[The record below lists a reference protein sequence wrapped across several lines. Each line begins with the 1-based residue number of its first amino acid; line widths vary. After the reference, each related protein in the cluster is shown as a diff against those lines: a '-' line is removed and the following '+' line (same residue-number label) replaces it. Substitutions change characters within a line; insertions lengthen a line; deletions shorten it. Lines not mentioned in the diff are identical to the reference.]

1 MRFRAIQMEK
11 ANFPISM
18 MCDALGVS
26 RSGFAAF
33 DTRPVSAHA
42 RTDAKLAV
50 EVAEIFN
57 QKRKRYGSP
66 RIWVELQSR
75 GQKHS
80 RKRVARLMQSQA
92 LYARS
97 KRKFKKTTIVDS
109 SAQPAPNL
117 LDRQFKQEEP
127 NIVWVSDITY
137 IWTLEGWLYLAAFLD
152 LFSRIIAGWDVSDTP
167 DAAMC
172 VRAFERSVTRRSPSP
187 GLLVH
192 SDRGCQYTAV
202 AFQESVVRA
211 GGIQSMSRM
220 GNCWEREA
228 CPRGITPPWRVSGV
242 PSRPSWNSPYPRRA
256 PTRVGGSS
264 STSRPSTTHRAGIRR
279 LGISVPYNS
288 KSKLPRLSRHN

>member
-1 MRFRAIQMEK
+1 VRFRAIQMEK

-33 DTRPVSAHA
+33 DTRSVSAHA

-75 GQKHS
+75 GRRHS

-97 KRKFKKTTIVDS
+97 KRRFKKTTIVDP

-127 NIVWVSDITY
+127 NIAWVSDITY

-172 VRAFERSVTRRSPSP
+172 IRAFERAVTRRGPSP

-192 SDRGCQYTAV
+192 SDRGCQYTSV

-211 GGIQSMSRM
+211 GGIQSMSRK
-220 GNCWEREA
+220 GNCWDNAAMESFWSSLKAELEQSVPETRADARRRIFEYIEA
-228 CPRGITPPWRVSGV
+228 FYN
-242 PSRPSWNSPYPRRA
+242 PSRRHSSLGYLSPVQFEKQA
-256 PTRVGGSS
+256 
-264 STSRPSTTHRAGIRR
+264 AAAIAA
-279 LGISVPYNS
+279 
-288 KSKLPRLSRHN
+288 